1 MYYKYFNTYNH
12 ILTLLNTIKII
23 IICFNIPYFTTVV
36 IVHSKF
42 SLCSKIVSG
51 NNHGW
56 MVVCFIDWSSFNSE
70 VMCKPFWPNNIKP
83 FEWNE
88 HIIM

>member
-1 MYYKYFNTYNH
+1 MYKKKHFTFHHYWGAFCQGAFVLFP
-12 ILTLLNTIKII
+12 ILTSLNTIKII

-51 NNHGW
+51 NNRGCVFH
-56 MVVCFIDWSSFNSE
+56 
-70 VMCKPFWPNNIKP
+70 
-83 FEWNE
+83 
-88 HIIM
+88 